1 MRYRTRPNPELSPS
15 AWARTEV
22 HHGLRAR
29 PPVAPRLGAAK
40 PLEAALARARRS
52 WSRSERRPL
61 SSSARDL
68 APGPGPSLGPG
79 AVPVPGPSPGPAGP
93 SPGPGAGPASPGAG
107 PGPGLAVTSPRLGE

>member
-68 APGPGPSLGPG
+68 APGPAS
-79 AVPVPGPSPGPAGP
+79 GP

-107 PGPGLAVTSPRLGE
+107 PGAGAGLGPGAGAGPGLAVTSPRLGE